1 MKKIFYFFALFVCI
15 GIIGCSDS
23 EDNPN
28 QTNPTDTNSEDTA
41 CISKNFIPIDWSKT
55 ELLSYDESKRKCV
68 LSLSDESKL
77 LREGNIIS
85 VVNDTCNRILIING
99 VEIDGKSVILYA
111 LEGDLC
117 DIFANTSLKL
127 STVDDSRNERL
138 GRSSKEMLIKI
149 EKVEIVDEDGV
160 KEVASRSPEYGS
172 THLTGKLWK
181 WENDKEDIPILE
193 SGNGKIYIEKPEYS
207 ADLDLDMELNFGGRN
222 IKEILVNGR
231 ERWRSKTTEVKA
243 CLVGKIHTKT
253 VVKAE
258 INASTEFRE
267 DDDEL
272 FIHNIFKPIRV
283 TFNVSGV
290 PVVVTLSADMFRGAS
305 ISALGQLTERVGYE
319 NDLTCSFGQVWKEQD
334 KSLKPIHSF
343 DYQHKVIG
351 PDTEGKGS
359 IDGRVWAFPRIYV
372 EVYGI
377 GMAFDVKPY
386 VGVELSGG
394 FGMDR
399 DALDWNAWNLRGYA
413 GIDVSSALS
422 QKYMNY
428 EIFHKELATAK
439 LLEFDLFRIPESI
452 TAVPSGVASFDFD
465 TPREVEFEIFDY
477 NLFKGK
483 TRTSLPV
490 SVQFD
495 ANGQLSSNST
505 TVSNGKATVTWTP
518 ASQDDILTATI
529 YRADGS
535 IIDECSV
542 DVDLKERE
550 PNEHKEIF
558 DNDIKYVSVKNNV
571 YFASSSGCVPII
583 GVGCVPPRS
592 EFDKFEQY
600 SLSIYQSARPQ
611 EFDLE
616 DEFILLESQRW
627 MNMVETSTFKGDYSC
642 GIQIFPEYMNLD
654 YSNYVATSYLSL
666 SLHYRSDLT
675 KYETEPVYTKFVYS
689 RKPKLSVFGL
699 HKTEEGYKFMIKQDG
714 ALWFG
719 SNPEITDGD
728 HKGHIVY
735 SLVGENFQ
743 NNRYFYIDGPISY
756 SDNWVSD
763 GITEWNIPAMD
774 SRLLMHDMMPSIL
787 YYRAYVNGKE
797 IQSNKLHISWDKEKH
812 KIISLSY

>member
-305 ISALGQLTERVGYE
+305 ISAQGQLTERVGYE

-505 TVSNGKATVTWTP
+505 TVSDGKATVTWTP

-558 DNDIKYVSVKNNV
+558 DNDIKYVRFKNNID
-571 YFASSSGCVPII
+571 YSSSSGFELKMDI
-583 GVGCVPPRS
+583 GYVPPRS
-592 EFDKFEQY
+592 SFDKYEDY
-600 SLSIYQSARPQ
+600 SLSIFQSAQPYMR
-611 EFDLE
+611 DVE
-616 DEFILLESQRW
+616 DAFLLSQKRKW
-627 MNMVETSTFKGDYSC
+627 GDGIDSVEGDNNFW
-642 GIQIFPEYMNLD
+642 IQIYGQYMNLD
-654 YSNYVATSYLSL
+654 YSKYIATSYLSL
-666 SLHYRSDLT
+666 LLQYKSDLT
-675 KYETEPVYTKFVYS
+675 KYETEPVYTEFVYS

-699 HKTEEGYKFMIKQDG
+699 HKTEDGYKWILKQDG
-714 ALWFG
+714 SLWYG
-719 SNPEITDGD
+719 PNPNKPDDYAVIISE
-728 HKGHIVY
+728 
-735 SLVGENFQ
+735 VGEDFQ
-743 NNRYFYIDGPISY
+743 NKDYSYFKGPISY
-756 SDNWVSD
+756 CDVYAAD
-763 GITEWNIPAMD
+763 GIDEY
-774 SRLLMHDMMPSIL
+774 RLPVASSQYLMHDMMPSVL
-787 YYRAYVNGKE
+787 YYRTYVNGKE
-797 IQSNKLHISWDKEKH
+797 IHSNKLHISWDRQNH
-812 KIISLSY
+812 KILSISY